1 VNAGDITQVQQ
12 LLETQEGMRMVDDP
26 ISSQAACGNGQ
37 QSRSLQ
43 RHHLIPDSIVEYEVE
58 DGVWWPAVV
67 VSSIPGAEHVT
78 VRYHRPGAQAP
89 YGEPPLSR
97 ETKLDKKSS
106 KLRLPSDSPKDFTA
120 LMCACMLD
128 EEVRTRNKKYRQ
140 KHACFFPFNFFF
152 LVHVA
157 FCILC
162 LCLVTGCSMRN

>member
-1 VNAGDITQVQQ
+1 
-12 LLETQEGMRMVDDP
+12 MVDDP

-128 EEVRTRNKKYRQ
+128 EEVRKRNKKYRK
-140 KHACFFPFNFFF
+140 KHAQFFPPFF
-152 LVHVA
+152 VHVS
-157 FCILC
+157 FC
-162 LCLVTGCSMRN
+162 LCVCVL